1 MNRTLVKPDVDK
13 NDRVNCMMENKRLQK
28 KKSKSTDLN
37 VYVVG
42 VGGGGN
48 NSVDRLSRIG
58 VYGATTIA
66 VNTDKEHLEHKA
78 ADKKMLIGR
87 SHNRGRGAGGDPSVG
102 QECAEMAAGGFKNL
116 FSDADLVFLTTGLG
130 GGTGTGAT
138 PVITEVARRSGA
150 MVIDIVTLPFSVE
163 GNRKKLAWRG
173 IQKIEPYAN
182 STIILD
188 NDKLLEVSP
197 DVPLDQGF
205 GLMDSV
211 ISNLIKSVTETITRQ
226 SLINLDFND
235 LKSVLGGGGYSTL
248 MTGEAHSKEP
258 EKVVQEAE
266 GNPFLNA
273 DYSGANKALIHLTG
287 GSNALSVKKMNDI
300 VGMMTSK
307 LDTNAGVIVGARIDP
322 DCKKKIKLMSI
333 VTGLEEED
341 VCPGRDER
349 NFSRVG

>member
-1 MNRTLVKPDVDK
+1 MGR
-13 NDRVNCMMENKRLQK
+13 K
-28 KKSKSTDLN
+28 KTEKDNQDSSGLN
-37 VYVVG
+37 IYVVG

-58 VYGATTIA
+58 VHGARTVA
-66 VNTDKEHLEHKA
+66 VNTDKEHLQNKK

-87 SHNRGRGAGGDPSVG
+87 SHNRGRGAGGNPNVG
-102 QECAEMAAGGFKNL
+102 KECAESASGGFKKL
-116 FSDADLVFLTTGLG
+116 FADADLVFLTTGLG

-138 PVITEVARRSGA
+138 PVITEIARRSGA

-163 GNRKKLAWRG
+163 GNRKEMAWRG
-173 IQKIEPYAN
+173 VHKIEAYAN

-197 DVPLDQGF
+197 DVPIDQGF

-211 ISNLIKSVTETITRQ
+211 ISSLVKSVTETMTKQ

-235 LKSVLGGGGYSTL
+235 LRSVLGGGSYSTL

-273 DYSGANKALIHLTG
+273 DYRGAKKALIHLTG
-287 GSNALSVKKMNDI
+287 GSNSLSVKKMNDI
-300 VGMMTSK
+300 VGRMTSK
-307 LDTNAGVIVGARIDP
+307 LDSRANVIVGARIDHE
-322 DCKKKIKLMSI
+322 CKNKIKLMSI
-333 VTGLEEED
+333 VTGLKQQDLYPVEY
-341 VCPGRDER
+341 DE
-349 NFSRVG
+349 SITAVG

>member
-1 MNRTLVKPDVDK
+1 
-13 NDRVNCMMENKRLQK
+13 MMGKTRIKEQ
-28 KKSKSTDLN
+28 KSKSTDLN

-66 VNTDKEHLEHKA
+66 VNTDKEHLEHKE

-102 QECAEMAAGGFKNL
+102 QECAEMAAGGFKKL

-138 PVITEVARRSGA
+138 PVITEIARRSGA

-173 IQKIEPYAN
+173 VQKIESYAN

-188 NDKLLEVSP
+188 NDRLLEVSP
-197 DVPLDQGF
+197 DMPLDQGF

-211 ISNLIKSVTETITRQ
+211 ISNLVKSVTETITKQ

-273 DYSGANKALIHLTG
+273 DYQGAKKALIHVTG
-287 GSNALSVKKMNDI
+287 ASDSLSVKKMNDI

-307 LDTNAGVIVGARIDP
+307 LDTNAGVIVGARIDQ
-322 DCKKKIKLMSI
+322 DCKKKIKMMSI
-333 VTGLEEED
+333 ITGLEEQD
-341 VCPGRDER
+341 ICPVREENGL
-349 NFSRVG
+349 SQIG

>member
-1 MNRTLVKPDVDK
+1 MMRKRTEKDK
-13 NDRVNCMMENKRLQK
+13 QD
-28 KKSKSTDLN
+28 SSGLN
-37 VYVVG
+37 IYVVG

-58 VYGATTIA
+58 VHGARTVA
-66 VNTDKEHLEHKA
+66 VNTDKEHLQNKK

-87 SHNRGRGAGGDPSVG
+87 SHNCGRGAGGNPRVG
-102 QECAEMAAGGFKNL
+102 KECAESASGGFKKL
-116 FSDADLVFLTTGLG
+116 FTDADLVFLTTGLG

-138 PVITEVARRSGA
+138 PVITEIARRSGA

-163 GNRKKLAWRG
+163 GNRKEMAWRG
-173 IQKIEPYAN
+173 VHKIEAYAN

-211 ISNLIKSVTETITRQ
+211 ISSLVKSVTETMTKQ

-235 LKSVLGGGGYSTL
+235 LRSVLGGGSYSTL

-258 EKVVQEAE
+258 EKVVQDAE

-273 DYSGANKALIHLTG
+273 DYRGAKKALIHLTG
-287 GSNALSVKKMNDI
+287 GSNSLSVKKMNDI
-300 VGMMTSK
+300 VGRMTSK
-307 LDTNAGVIVGARIDP
+307 LDSRANVIVGARIDHE
-322 DCKKKIKLMSI
+322 CKKKIKLMSI
-333 VTGLEEED
+333 VTGLREQDLYPVEYD
-341 VCPGRDER
+341 D
-349 NFSRVG
+349 SISAVG